1 MRRDGVTLFCIPH
14 AGGSAAYY
22 AGLGAFFKAPAGA
35 TDAPIDFHPLE
46 LPGRGRRHREPLLP
60 DMNALAR
67 DMFTRVAPVAES
79 GPYALFGHSMGAL
92 LAFLCTLLVRDAGL
106 PAPAAL
112 FISSAAA
119 PLTYGEILAPISP
132 LPSQEFW
139 ERVGV
144 LGGVPQ
150 CLTEND
156 GFLRYLEPILRA
168 DFAAVENWRPE
179 PVAPLPT
186 PITVFVGA
194 DDVMTVQRAGLWR
207 PLTTGAFRLR
217 TFPGGHFYLQDH
229 WEALARDITRTL
241 ANG

>member
-1 MRRDGVTLFCIPH
+1 MNHEPRRDRVTLFCIPH

-22 AGLGAFFKAPAGA
+22 TGLGAFFEAPAGS

-46 LPGRGRRHREPLLP
+46 LPGRGRRHREPLQP
-60 DMNALAR
+60 DLQALAR
-67 DMFTRVAPVAES
+67 DVFARVAPAAQS

-92 LAFLCTLLVRDAGL
+92 LAFLCTALVRDAGL

-119 PLTYGEILAPISP
+119 PHTYGESLAPLSS

-139 ERVGV
+139 KRVGG

-150 CLTEND
+150 CLTEYD
-156 GFLRYLEPILRA
+156 GFLSYIEPILRA

-194 DDVMTVQRAGLWR
+194 GDEMTAQRAGLWQS
-207 PLTTGAFRLR
+207 LTTGEFRLR
-217 TFPGGHFYLQDH
+217 TFPGGHL
-229 WEALARDITRTL
+229 
-241 ANG
+241 